1 MHNTVSP
8 QGALERFP
16 QTLANMMNTYCLISQ
31 KDLDDGIYLPLFT
44 VREAFEE
51 SLDFSL
57 FELDF
62 GQSVG
67 GSF

>member
-16 QTLANMMNTYCLISQ
+16 HTLANMMNTYCLISQ
-31 KDLDDGIYLPLFT
+31 TDLDDGIYLPLFA

-57 FELDF
+57 FELVF

-67 GSF
+67 GPS

>member
-8 QGALERFP
+8 QGALARFP
-16 QTLANMMNTYCLISQ
+16 QTLANMMNTYCLIG
-31 KDLDDGIYLPLFT
+31 KTDLDDGIYFPLFA

-57 FELDF
+57 FELVF